1 MCQGK
6 RRKKFKVVTESS
18 MIERTFLKSRSRST
32 QTLTTHGV
40 IWEIKTAV
48 VSKGQPDCP
57 RWVVC
62 LSREEKAR
70 RHPCGHGVTGL
81 PLWGGLCFLRDKGRD
96 RKHQEPA
103 HLSALQEGGHR
114 ETAAVKCMRVWPPI
128 KARRKNLQKL
138 PFLQLYVSAQHGV
151 AILLFSSFQSN
162 PSQETQLLK
171 NLRGHHL
178 TFFPSA
184 LPWYLCYG
192 VT

>member
-1 MCQGK
+1 
-6 RRKKFKVVTESS
+6 

-81 PLWGGLCFLRDKGRD
+81 PLWGGLFPKG
-96 RKHQEPA
+96 Q
-103 HLSALQEGGHR
+103 R
-114 ETAAVKCMRVWPPI
+114 ER
-128 KARRKNLQKL
+128 
-138 PFLQLYVSAQHGV
+138 
-151 AILLFSSFQSN
+151 
-162 PSQETQLLK
+162 QETPRASPPQCPAGGWTPGDSRCKVHEGLA
-171 NLRGHHL
+171 
-178 TFFPSA
+178 P
-184 LPWYLCYG
+184 Y
-192 VT
+192 